1 MSAKVVVDA
10 SALAAVLFGEPEAQF
25 VAERLGESALTAPTL
40 FSYELANICW
50 KKIRRHPQ
58 QRATLLEAYSLR
70 DRLEIEEIEVAV
82 SEVLLLADRENLT
95 AYDASYL
102 WLSRNL
108 GAELVTLDRD
118 LNAVLARDQ
127 AEKQPAK

>member
-1 MSAKVVVDA
+1 M
-10 SALAAVLFGEPEAQF
+10 
-25 VAERLGESALTAPTL
+25 
-40 FSYELANICW
+40 
-50 KKIRRHPQ
+50 
-58 QRATLLEAYSLR
+58 LEAYSLR

-82 SEVLLLADRENLT
+82 SEVLLLADRENLK

-108 GAELVTLDRD
+108 GVELVTLDRD